1 MGPSRRVTVVVC
13 GVDLLFQ
20 LDAFG
25 GGVVHA
31 ILHEATVV
39 VLGVIGRRRRGILLL
54 LRGAGDPR
62 QEYDRDS

>member
-1 MGPSRRVTVVVC
+1 VLG
-13 GVDLLFQ
+13 GVDLLFE

-31 ILHEATVV
+31 VLHEATMV
-39 VLGVIGRRRRGILLL
+39 VLGVIGRRRREILLL